1 MSDSQAKTKI
11 TFPLTIEVP
20 GALARLLPDGDGSE
34 RDVEMIVR
42 YLALYGEGQGAS
54 PDDPHWREQRGSDN
68 TWEQDHLVVLR
79 RVPAV
84 TPKDKVKWVKIS

>member
-1 MSDSQAKTKI
+1 MSDSQATTKI
-11 TFPLTIEVP
+11 TFPLTIEIP

-34 RDVEMIVR
+34 RDVEMIAR
-42 YLALYGEGQGAS
+42 YLALYEEEQEGNGNDA
-54 PDDPHWREQRGSDN
+54 HWREQLGTSSA
-68 TWEQDHLVVLR
+68 WECDHLVVLR